1 MKKLN
6 VNGRKTIIGS
16 GEELIPVVKSIWRCK
31 EKYTLYE
38 EYPKLNPYKM
48 YGICEEDGTVLT
60 ADVIVSYMLENKIEE
75 IETSTIKIPTV
86 NEMDIAS
93 IIFN

>member
-1 MKKLN
+1 MKKLIIDEK
-6 VNGRKTIIGS
+6 RTIVGT

-31 EKYTLYE
+31 DKYTLYE
-38 EYPKLNPYKM
+38 DCPKLNPYKM

-60 ADVIVSYMLENKIEE
+60 ADVIVSYMLEDKIKE
-75 IETSTIKIPTV
+75 IEASTIKIPTV
-86 NEMDIAS
+86 NEIDIAS